1 MRNAIGL
8 SVILLA
14 MTAGATAASAQS
26 ATPDEAI
33 KPNGAVEQKL
43 ALTAGQKHAIYNI
56 VIRQRGNPHGGPI
69 AVAVGA
75 PVPPSVELGD
85 LPDQAAAG
93 DPAAALLKY
102 AVVDSDVVVVDPV
115 MMRVVDV
122 IHGATHP

>member
-56 VIRQRGNPHGGPI
+56 VIRQARKPRYRRADRGRRRAG
-69 AVAVGA
+69 AAVG
-75 PVPPSVELGD
+75 LYRGD
-85 LPDQAAAG
+85 LPDWRAAG
-93 DPAAALLKY
+93 DPAAAL
-102 AVVDSDVVVVDPV
+102 P
-115 MMRVVDV
+115 
-122 IHGATHP
+122 